1 MNLNMRVKSGRK
13 ARRQL
18 IVRAFVRQCELQRWE
33 TRGGVENRK
42 RARGEHTEEAENESL
57 HIKKDK
63 EEGRF
68 MVGALVRDV
77 SSLLD

>member
-1 MNLNMRVKSGRK
+1 MGDNGRG
-13 ARRQL
+13 R
-18 IVRAFVRQCELQRWE
+18 
-33 TRGGVENRK
+33 NRE
-42 RARGEHTEEAENESL
+42 RARGEHTEEAENESV

>member
-1 MNLNMRVKSGRK
+1 MC
-13 ARRQL
+13 
-18 IVRAFVRQCELQRWE
+18 QCELQRWE
-33 TRGGVENRK
+33 TTGGVDTERGGEGERG
-42 RARGEHTEEAENESL
+42 RGEHTEEAENESV

-68 MVGALVRDV
+68 MVGALMRDV